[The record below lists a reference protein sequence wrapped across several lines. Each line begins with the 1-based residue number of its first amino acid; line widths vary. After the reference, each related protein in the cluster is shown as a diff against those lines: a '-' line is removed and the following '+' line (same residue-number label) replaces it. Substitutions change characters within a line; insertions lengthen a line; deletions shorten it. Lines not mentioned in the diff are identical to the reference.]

1 MQDKHN
7 ISALTASLLLT
18 LLTPV
23 TSFAFFCPTN
33 FSQINI
39 GDSIDTVTATCGKP
53 DSQTTKE
60 EPPPSAQ
67 EWVYLI
73 PQTVPMNTNQNG
85 QGTLKTTVDFDQTGK
100 AINITVNGIGVGAT
114 TICNNN
120 NVQLGGTTDQVKTA
134 CGQPSFINQQG
145 ATDATTAQSKKMTTF
160 IYNTNPPQTLIFED
174 GKLTS
179 SS

>member
-1 MQDKHN
+1 MRY
-7 ISALTASLLLT
+7 LYLLLSVLSPAT
-18 LLTPV
+18 CL
-23 TSFAFFCPTN
+23 AFFCPTN
-33 FSQINI
+33 FSQINT
-39 GDSIDTVTATCGKP
+39 GDSIETVIATCGKP

-67 EWVYLI
+67 EWVYLV
-73 PQTVPMNTNQNG
+73 PQAVPMNTNQNG

-120 NVQLGGTTDQVKTA
+120 TIQLGSTPDQVKTA

-145 ATDATTAQSKKMTTF
+145 AAGATTVQPKKITTL
-160 IYNTNPPQTLIFED
+160 IYNTNPPQTLTFED

-179 SS
+179 SN